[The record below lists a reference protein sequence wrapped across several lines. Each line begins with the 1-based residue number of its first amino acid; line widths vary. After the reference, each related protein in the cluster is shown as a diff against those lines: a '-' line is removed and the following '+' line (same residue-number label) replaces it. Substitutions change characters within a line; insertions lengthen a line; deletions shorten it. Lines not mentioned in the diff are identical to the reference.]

1 MKTMTLMRLRASR
14 FVNKRYR
21 QRERG
26 YFADLVLWGVVMVV
40 AVVWPWYPLV
50 HAMNT
55 LK

>member
-1 MKTMTLMRLRASR
+1 MRLRACR
-14 FVNKRYR
+14 FVSKRYR

-26 YFADLVLWGVVMVV
+26 DFADLVLWGVVMVV